1 MAPVPNGIYLAY
13 WGMSKSWFA
22 VLILPLKDVEK
33 FGLSESMP
41 ACYDFDE
48 DTGQMKWKEGYEDG
62 GLLIADRQF
71 PVMFLENVPR
81 IDRNAVGWVAAKDLQ
96 NFDPSGSQAS
106 LIPHHGSVIAFIHN
120 RSVPQDEPV
129 IRQHTPIP
137 DEDDYD
143 ADENKAQP
151 VATGDDIHHE
161 TAGTSG
167 SRSMVPT
174 TPSRDADKTM
184 GLSTAEKAQTL
195 DPQKAIRNIP
205 ASIYLTKPIC
215 ISATD
220 HSPTCYDLPPLN
232 VNSPEIAEPLPT
244 IRPLIDTTSAIRYR
258 TVKFRYYSSH
268 ITATYRKASP
278 RVRPIIDW
286 PSLSKQK
293 YTRLLSHPTEFR
305 THGEMGGA
313 RMSRELRFR

>member
-22 VLILPLKDVEK
+22 VLILTFKDVEK
-33 FGLSESMP
+33 FGLSKSMP

-48 DTGQMKWKEGYEDG
+48 DTGQIDWKEGYEDG
-62 GLLIADRQF
+62 GLLTADRQF
-71 PVMFLENVPR
+71 PVMFLENVPC
-81 IDRNAVGWVAAKDLQ
+81 IDKNAVGWVAAKDLQ

-106 LIPHHGSVIAFIHN
+106 LIPHYGSVVAFIHN
-120 RSVPQDEPV
+120 RAVPQDGSVNRQRAPV
-129 IRQHTPIP
+129 P
-137 DEDDYD
+137 DEDDCDGDDDNY
-143 ADENKAQP
+143 KAQP
-151 VATGDDIHHE
+151 VATGDNIHHE
-161 TAGTSG
+161 TAETPD

-184 GLSTAEKAQTL
+184 TLATAEKAQML
-195 DPQKAIRNIP
+195 DTQN
-205 ASIYLTKPIC
+205 C

-220 HSPTCYDLPPLN
+220 HPPTCYDLPPLN
-232 VNSPEIAEPLPT
+232 ANPAEIAEPLPS
-244 IRPLIDTTSAIRYR
+244 IRPLIDATSAMRYR
-258 TVKFRYYSSH
+258 TVKFRHHSSH
-268 ITATYRKASP
+268 TTATYRKVSP

-313 RMSRELRFR
+313 QMSRERRF